1 MGFIVNDKDTKNL
14 LENLYKSLSP
24 KGFEFLI
31 KVLLEK
37 LGFDEIEVTGQS
49 GDGGIDLTAT
59 LRRSE
64 IPGIETN
71 IPYKIQ
77 AKRFTPDITLN
88 PRYIRELR
96 GSMSSGERGVLIT
109 TAKVSRKSLE
119 EEASKDISRLVL
131 VIDGEKLIDLCKQYE
146 IAIIRQYEIDKD
158 YLDKIESKE
167 KIETKDA
174 GEINIIATKFVTEN
188 DIRAKI
194 LRIPKDIKAKIGQGK
209 SVILYFDEATKDTL
223 NIDKTGTYIGGVT
236 DIFKKFGLIKNDGT
250 YFPKVS
256 LWGDFKDG
264 FLVKF
269 TDAEALKTIINKRV
283 GSNF

>member
-1 MGFIVNDKDTKNL
+1 MNDKDTQDL

-31 KVLLEK
+31 KILLEK

-77 AKRFTPDITLN
+77 AKRFAPDITLN

-158 YLDKIESKE
+158 YLDKIESKD

-188 DIRAKI
+188 DIRARI
-194 LRIPKDIKAKIGQGK
+194 LRIPKDIKAKIGQDK
-209 SVILYFDEATKDTL
+209 SVILYFDEVAKDTL

-236 DIFKKFGLIKNDGT
+236 DIFKKYGLIKNDGT

-269 TDAEALKTIINKRV
+269 ADTEALKTIINKRG

>member
-1 MGFIVNDKDTKNL
+1 MNDKDTQNL

-96 GSMSSGERGVLIT
+96 GSMSSGERGILIT
-109 TAKVSRKSLE
+109 TAKALRKSVE

-146 IAIIRQYEIDKD
+146 IAIIRQYEVDKD
-158 YLDKIESKE
+158 YLSKIEIEK
-167 KIETKDA
+167 KIETTIV

-194 LRIPKDIKAKIGQGK
+194 LRIPNDIKEKIGQ
-209 SVILYFDEATKDTL
+209 SRNIVLYFDEADKNTL

-236 DIFKKFGLIKNDGT
+236 DIFKKYGLIKSDGT
-250 YFPKVS
+250 YFSKIS
-256 LWGDFKDG
+256 LWADFKDG
-264 FLVKF
+264 FIVKF
-269 TDAEALKTIINKRV
+269 TTKNQTLSILADKV
-283 GSNF
+283 

>member
-1 MGFIVNDKDTKNL
+1 MNDKDTQNL

-31 KVLLEK
+31 KILLEK

-188 DIRAKI
+188 DIRARI
-194 LRIPKDIKAKIGQGK
+194 LRIPKDIKVKIGQGK

-256 LWGDFKDG
+256 LWGNFKDG

-269 TDAEALKTIINKRV
+269 TDAEALRTAIDTPNKDYT
-283 GSNF
+283 S

>member
-1 MGFIVNDKDTKNL
+1 MNDKDTQNL

-31 KVLLEK
+31 KILLEK

-71 IPYKIQ
+71 ISYKIQ

-167 KIETKDA
+167 KIETKDT

-188 DIRAKI
+188 DIRARI

>member
-1 MGFIVNDKDTKNL
+1 MNERDTQNL
-14 LENLYKSLSP
+14 LEGLYKSLSP
-24 KGFEFLI
+24 KGFELLI

-77 AKRFTPDITLN
+77 AKRLTPDITFN

-96 GSMSSGERGVLIT
+96 GSMSSGERGILIT
-109 TAKVSRKSLE
+109 TAKASRKSLE

-131 VIDGEKLIDLCKQYE
+131 VIDGEKLIKLCIQYE
-146 IAIIRQYEIDKD
+146 IGIIRQYEIDKD
-158 YLDKIESKE
+158 YLNKIESKK
-167 KIETKDA
+167 KIETKDM
-174 GEINIIATKFVTEN
+174 GGIKIVATKFVTEN
-188 DIRAKI
+188 DLRARI
-194 LRIPKDIKAKIGQGK
+194 LRIPKDIKSKIEQNK
-209 SVILYFDEATKDTL
+209 SIILYFDEATKDTF

-236 DIFKKFGLIKNDGT
+236 DIFKKFGLIKDDGT
-250 YFPKVS
+250 YLSKVS
-256 LWGDFKDG
+256 LWADFKDG

-269 TDAEALKTIINKRV
+269 AETEYLKTMTNTLKQKP
-283 GSNF
+283 

>member
-1 MGFIVNDKDTKNL
+1 MNDKDTQSL
-14 LENLYKSLSP
+14 LENLYNSLTP

-37 LGFDEIEVTGQS
+37 LGFDEIEVTGRS

-59 LRRSE
+59 LRKSE

-77 AKRFTPDITLN
+77 AKRFAPDITLN

-146 IAIIRQYEIDKD
+146 IAIIRQYEIDKG
-158 YLDKIESKE
+158 YLGKIESKE
-167 KIETKDA
+167 KIETKGA

-194 LRIPKDIKAKIGQGK
+194 LRIPKDIKAKIGQAK
-209 SVILYFDEATKDTL
+209 SVILYFDETTKGTL
-223 NIDKTGTYIGGVT
+223 NIDKTGTYMGGVT

-269 TDAEALKTIINKRV
+269 AETEALKTIINKRG